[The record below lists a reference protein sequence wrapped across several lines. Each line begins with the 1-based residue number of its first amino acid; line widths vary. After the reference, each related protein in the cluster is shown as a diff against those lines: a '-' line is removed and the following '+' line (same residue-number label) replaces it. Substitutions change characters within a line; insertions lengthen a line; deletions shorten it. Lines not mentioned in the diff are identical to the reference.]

1 MNIEESLSS
10 VRIMRGFLSLR
21 LILLSLLVYMT
32 SVIFVGSEKIKHVFI
47 KEKIDR
53 VGKIQNGGAGK
64 KIVFI

>member
-1 MNIEESLSS
+1 
-10 VRIMRGFLSLR
+10 MRGFLSLR

-53 VGKIQNGGAGK
+53 VGKLQNGGAGK
-64 KIVFI
+64 KNIFR